1 MPSNKLISII
11 VNCFNG
17 EKYLRDALDSIISQ
31 TYQDW
36 ELIFWDNKSTDLSA
50 KIFQS
55 YNDKRFN
62 YFLSKSHTSLNEAR
76 TKALDKINGEFFCFF
91 KLRKIACELLKTLFS
106 SVSEQVTCR
115 PLFFRP
121 KETGNVCCE
130 PRAGTRLILGTTV
143 EKPVQRFACF

>member
-17 EKYLRDALDSIISQ
+17 EKYLRDTLDSIISQ

-76 TKALDKINGEFFCFF
+76 TKALDKINGEFFCFLDTDDLWF
-91 KLRKIACELLKTLFS
+91 PNRLESQVKVFN
-106 SVSEQVTCR
+106 SEMSFIYSNVIY
-115 PLFFRP
+115 FN
-121 KETGNVCCE
+121 KEKEKVCYKKNN
-130 PRAGTRLILGTTV
+130 PRGI
-143 EKPVQRFACF
+143 FMINC